1 MAVVSVLLTGCAN
14 APNLIGMWRE
24 VGKTA
29 TLELMKDGSF
39 SAMDNE
45 GMAVSGKYALLED
58 GRVKFEILQPDS
70 SVEIVILEVSVRGDE
85 LTVVTEDLGEVER
98 YKKLK

>member
-1 MAVVSVLLTGCAN
+1 MAVVSVLLTGCVN

-29 TLELMKDGSF
+29 TLGLMKDGSF
-39 SAMDNE
+39 SAVDNE

-58 GRVKFEILQPDS
+58 GRVKFEILHPDS
-70 SVEIVILEVSVRGDE
+70 SVEIVILKVSVREDE